1 MKNDTTMRTPLK
13 RVRGLGSA
21 KAGVHHWWNQRLSAV
36 AMVPLMLW
44 AIFTVA
50 TLPGLTYADALITV
64 QHPVN
69 ATLLILFLGAGFWH
83 ASLGLQV
90 VIEDYVSNE
99 GTRMVLITAIKGGLI
114 LIGALAIFSV
124 LRIAL

>member
-36 AMVPLMLW
+36 AMIPLMLW

-50 TLPGLTYADALITV
+50 TLPSLTYTDALMTV

-69 ATLLILFLGAGFWH
+69 ATLLILFLAAGFWH

-99 GTRMVLITAIKGGLI
+99 GTRMVLITGIKGGLI

>member
-1 MKNDTTMRTPLK
+1 MKNDSTMRTPLK

-21 KAGVHHWWNQRLSAV
+21 KSGVHHWWNQRLSAI

-44 AIFTVA
+44 AIYTVA
-50 TLPGLTYADALITV
+50 TLPGLTYADALGTV

-69 ATLLILFLGAGFWH
+69 ATLLILFLGTGFWH

-90 VIEDYVSNE
+90 VIEDYVGNE
-99 GTRMVLITAIKGGLI
+99 GKRMVLITMIKGALI
-114 LIGALAIFSV
+114 LVGALAIFSV

>member
-50 TLPGLTYADALITV
+50 TLPGLTYADALMTL
-64 QHPVN
+64 QQPVN

-90 VIEDYVSNE
+90 VIEDYVSRE

>member
-36 AMVPLMLW
+36 AMIPLMLW

-50 TLPGLTYADALITV
+50 TLPGLTYADALMTV
-64 QHPVN
+64 QHPIN
-69 ATLLILFLGAGFWH
+69 ATLLILFLAAGFWH

-114 LIGALAIFSV
+114 LIGALAVFSV

>member
-50 TLPGLTYADALITV
+50 TLPGLTYADALMTV